1 MLSKHYHMSERDA
14 NDLPFWQFEEVV
26 KIVNEL
32 TEEEN
37 KEREKQDKGQNQ
49 NFNPSSYMR
58 DFSSMANKFKK

>member
-1 MLSKHYHMSERDA
+1 MSERDA

-32 TEEEN
+32 TDEEN
-37 KEREKQDKGQNQ
+37 KDREKQEKGQQ
-49 NFNPSSYMR
+49 NNINPSSYMR